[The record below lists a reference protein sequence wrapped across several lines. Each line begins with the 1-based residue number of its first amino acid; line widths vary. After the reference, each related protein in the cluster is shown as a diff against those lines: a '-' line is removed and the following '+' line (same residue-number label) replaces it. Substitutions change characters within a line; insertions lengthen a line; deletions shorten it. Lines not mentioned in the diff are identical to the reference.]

1 MLRIVKFVLHCA
13 ISLALVE
20 MIRSKFMTEV
30 CELVVR

>member
-20 MIRSKFMTEV
+20 MISSKFMTENV
-30 CELVVR
+30 YDC